1 MLFWLSALVAILT
14 LALMAVFEIAVVRTG
29 IARLLPVTSPAEPA
43 PRLSVVIPARNEEL
57 DIETALRSVLSQQGV
72 NLQVIVVNDNSTDS
86 TGEIVERLAKED
98 SRITLVDDPPLKA
111 GWLGKPNA
119 MNHGVALATSD
130 LILFT
135 DADIIHEA
143 TSFFTGVSILKDEG
157 LDFLS
162 FTPTY
167 VCESFWENVFLP
179 LSLFPVSAFL
189 VTQGCA
195 TFVLL
200 SSLHPGLT

>member
-119 MNHGVALATSD
+119 MNHGVVLATSD

-135 DADIIHEA
+135 DADIIDEA

-162 FTPTY
+162 FTPMY

-179 LSLFPVSAFL
+179 LSLYPNAVKHFYTEKTGVSRS
-189 VTQGCA
+189 G
-195 TFVLL
+195 
-200 SSLHPGLT
+200 SI